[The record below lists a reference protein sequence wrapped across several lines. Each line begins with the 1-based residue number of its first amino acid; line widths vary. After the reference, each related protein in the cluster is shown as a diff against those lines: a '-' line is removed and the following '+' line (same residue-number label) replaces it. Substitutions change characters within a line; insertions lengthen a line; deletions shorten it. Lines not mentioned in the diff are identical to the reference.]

1 MIYVRAAGLL
11 DAAPMAELLNEVITE
26 GGTTAMTKPVYK
38 DDLVQQIRHY
48 SGRNAWFLAEDDNGA
63 LLGFQWIE
71 PHDDLPVEAC
81 AIATFSRVGRTRL
94 GSGSALFNH
103 TKAAARLLG
112 YHWIDATIR
121 ADNDGGLAYYQSRGF
136 ESYDTLEHEILN
148 DGTRVTKIR
157 KRFNLR

>member
-1 MIYVRAAGLL
+1 MIHVRAAGPI
-11 DAAPMAELLNEVITE
+11 DAAPMAELLNEVIAE

-38 DDLVQQIRHY
+38 DDLVQWIRHY
-48 SGRNAWFLAEDDNGA
+48 SGRNAWFLAEDDDGV

-112 YHWIDATIR
+112 YRWINATIQ

-136 ESYDTLEHEILN
+136 ESYGDIERAILN
-148 DGTRVTKIR
+148 DGTPVIKIR
-157 KRFNLR
+157 KRFDLR